1 MEGVDFILQPERG
14 AMFVN
19 ILVAKIQVIV
29 REEARLWRVV
39 LCRTDSEPSNGRAD
53 RQDITG

>member
-1 MEGVDFILQPERG
+1 
-14 AMFVN
+14 MFVN